1 MIHDHSNGVHAGQ
14 LRQVSYCLRGFP
26 GSARLG
32 GAGRVM
38 MDHAVPA
45 SGGKVRIL
53 AEACQ
58 DFSKRF
64 PGEEPFVLAASG

>member
-1 MIHDHSNGVHAGQ
+1 MRYRRA
-14 LRQVSYCLRGFP
+14 
-26 GSARLG
+26 AE
-32 GAGRVM
+32 
-38 MDHAVPA
+38 
-45 SGGKVRIL
+45 KVRIL